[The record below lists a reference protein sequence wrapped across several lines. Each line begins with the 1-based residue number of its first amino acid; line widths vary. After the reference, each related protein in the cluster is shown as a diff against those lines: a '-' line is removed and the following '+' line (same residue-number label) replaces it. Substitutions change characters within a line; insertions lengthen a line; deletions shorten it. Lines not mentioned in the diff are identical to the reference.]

1 MDKMEG
7 LHWDLVPLQPSK
19 STIGFHWVYKIK
31 TKFYDLIK
39 WYKTWLDAN
48 GLSQ

>member
-19 STIGFHWVYKIK
+19 STIGFQIK

-39 WYKTWLDAN
+39 WYKTRLDAN